1 MPKPKVNITDK
12 PKFFP
17 LTETL
22 PWMDEYLDS
31 GIEVGDFVKMMQNQ
45 KERNDRRRYE
55 QEQSKLKKIIDNEK
69 I

>member
-12 PKFFP
+12 SKFFP

-22 PWMDEYLDS
+22 SWMDEYLDS
-31 GIEVGDFVKMMQNQ
+31 GMEVGDFVKMMQNQ
-45 KERNDRRRYE
+45 KERNDKRRYE

>member
-1 MPKPKVNITDK
+1 LPKPKVNITDK
-12 PKFFP
+12 PKLFP

-31 GIEVGDFVKMMQNQ
+31 GMEVGDFVKMMQNQ
-45 KERNDRRRYE
+45 KERNDKRRYE